1 MDLSLE
7 LRRAFPVL
15 RDLSDGDLKSA
26 PVVRV
31 FKEAGGRYFEQ
42 GDPGDAVYGVISG
55 RVRIFKSAMD
65 GRELTLDIF
74 GPGDLVAAVAVLRG
88 TPMPASA
95 IALEPTVC
103 LKIEGEW
110 FKRVMHGKPELVT
123 RTLDVMMSRLVEAGS
138 SRLRLATD
146 PVEARLAAALLKM
159 GNKFGKANN
168 GEIRIERSFTRQ
180 NFADLAGTTVETTI
194 RVMSRWTQSGW
205 IASDAG
211 MVCIRQPREIERL
224 AGA

>member
-1 MDLSLE
+1 MDASIE

-15 RDLSDGDLKSA
+15 RDLSEGELQSA
-26 PVVRV
+26 PVVRI
-31 FKEAGGRYFEQ
+31 FKEAGARFFDQ
-42 GDPGDAVYGVISG
+42 GAPGDAVYGVIGG
-55 RVRIFKSAMD
+55 RVRIFKEKPD

-95 IALEPTVC
+95 IALESTVC
-103 LKIEGEW
+103 LKIEGAW
-110 FKRVMHGKPELVT
+110 FKRVMQSRPELAA
-123 RTLDVMMSRLVEAGS
+123 RTLDVMMSRLVDAGS

-146 PVEARLAAALLKM
+146 PVEARLAAALLRM
-159 GNKFGKANN
+159 GSKFGKPKD
-168 GEIRIERSFTRQ
+168 GEICIERSFTRQ

-194 RVMSRWTQSGW
+194 RVMSRWTQRGW

-211 MVCIRQPREIERL
+211 VVCIRKPAEIERL
-224 AGA
+224 ANG